1 MADIMIMVLS
11 VLLSVICLALVG
23 LILVQRGK
31 GGGLVALGGS
41 GVEQAFGT
49 HAATLAQKATTVL
62 AILFLGVTIWLS
74 MMYQS
79 KSTVRKVPGT
89 TATESESVPGDKPTE
104 KSADSSKSTPAPAT
118 DVETE

>member
-1 MADIMIMVLS
+1 MVDIMIMVLS
-11 VLLSVICLALVG
+11 VLLAVICLALVG

-79 KSTVRKVPGT
+79 KSAVRVAPGT
-89 TATESESVPGDKPTE
+89 TATESENVAGDKPVE
-104 KSADSSKSTPAPAT
+104 SSDSSKATPAPAT
-118 DVETE
+118 DAEKK